1 MKRVFVMIAAIAM
14 VSLSATAFAQSPTDE
29 LFEKYGSK
37 DGFTTVHVTKE
48 LFSLFA
54 DIADESDDKDAQDFQ
69 NVVKGLD
76 YIRILMY
83 DDTENNNPAMFREFK
98 SELNDVKLK
107 DFTELMT
114 VKEDNEMVKFMIR
127 KNGKNIREL
136 LLLINQPDE
145 AGFISIT
152 GNIDL
157 KSIAKLSKS
166 MNIKGLNELQKLN
179 GGDKEEGEQP
189 EPEQE

>member
-1 MKRVFVMIAAIAM
+1 MKKVIVSIAM
-14 VSLSATAFAQSPTDE
+14 LAFVLLAFNASAQSPTDD
-29 LFEKYGSK
+29 LFDKYGAK

-54 DIADESDDKDAQDFQ
+54 EISQESDDAEVQDI
-69 NVVKGLD
+69 NKVVSGLE

-83 DDTENNNPAMFREFK
+83 DSSDSLNKGVLDDFK
-98 SELNDVKLK
+98 NDLNSVKLK

-114 VKEDNEMVKFMIR
+114 VKEGNEMVKFMIR
-127 KNGKNIREL
+127 KDGNKIKEL

-145 AGFISIT
+145 AGFISIK

-166 MNIKGLNELQKLN
+166 MNINGLDQLQKLE
-179 GGDKEEGEQP
+179 KEEE
-189 EPEQE
+189 